1 VAVLVRRQAQVPGH
15 VQAPAPAPTRFYP
28 PTHVSP
34 LPQAL
39 TPPPAKPM
47 PPPAQFTSTVIALQA
62 ALSARKAAFSAERDA
77 RDAAVSAAVIL
88 ARGATVAAARD
99 AAVTAATSIVAAAV
113 DEERITRACH
123 VNAVFTEIRPEVG
136 AAMDHRESEYRTAIA
151 DLKARVST
159 LEQAATTTTAKP
171 VI

>member
-1 VAVLVRRQAQVPGH
+1 MAVLVRRQAQVPGH

-47 PPPAQFTSTVIALQA
+47 PPPAQFPSTVIAFQA
-62 ALSARKAAFSAERDA
+62 ALSAERDA